1 MRSLFFLWILLI
13 FSACKAPYL
22 PLPSYHEIDFEERPK
37 NIILLIGDGMS
48 LAQISAAI
56 YSTKS
61 PFHLEQFP
69 VIGLHKTHSSSD
81 LITDS
86 AAAATTFATGIKTYN
101 NAIGVDVDSIP
112 LYTILEE
119 ARDRNMATGLVTTVP
134 ITHATPAS
142 FAAHQNNRVFSE
154 KIALDLSKS
163 GVDLMIG
170 GGQKHFERRDDDR
183 DLLQEMQAEGYRTES
198 YFYKNLDKINLGTED
213 KLIYFSADD
222 SPLSVEQGRDYLP
235 FASIFATHFLE
246 RRSDKGFFLML
257 ESGQID
263 WGGHANDG
271 RRVVSETLEFN
282 RVIGNILR
290 YAAADKETLVIVTAD
305 HETGGLALNPK
316 SKMGKPKMAFN
327 TNGHTAQLVPVF
339 AYGPQSQLFSG
350 IYDNT
355 MIYHK
360 MRKALGWTINKSQ

>member
-1 MRSLFFLWILLI
+1 MRSLIFFWILLT
-13 FSACKAPYL
+13 FSACKTPYL
-22 PLPSYHEIDFEERPK
+22 PLPSYHEVDFAKRPK

-48 LAQISAAI
+48 IAQISAAM
-56 YSTKS
+56 YSTKG
-61 PFHLEQFP
+61 PFYLEQFP
-69 VIGLHKTHSSSD
+69 IVGFHKTHSISD

-86 AAAATTFATGIKTYN
+86 AAAATTFATGKKTYN

-112 LYTILEE
+112 LYTIIEE
-119 ARDRNMATGLVTTVP
+119 ARDRNMATGLVTSVP

-142 FAAHQNNRVFSE
+142 FAAHQTNRVFSE

-163 GVDLMIG
+163 GINLMIG
-170 GGQKHFERRDDDR
+170 GGQKYFERREDDR
-183 DLLQEMQAEGYRTES
+183 DLLQEMQKKGYRTES

-222 SPLSVEQGRDYLP
+222 SPLGVEQGRDYLP
-235 FASIFATHFLE
+235 FASIFAIKFLE
-246 RRSDKGFFLML
+246 RRSEKGFFLML

-271 RRVVSETLEFN
+271 KRVISETLEFN
-282 RVIGNILR
+282 KVIGNVLR
-290 YAAADKETLVIVTAD
+290 YAANNKETLVIVTAD

-316 SKMGKPKMAFN
+316 SKMGRPKMAFN
-327 TNGHTAQLVPVF
+327 TNGHTAQLTPIF

-350 IYDNT
+350 LYDNT
-355 MIYHK
+355 RIYYK
-360 MRKALGWTINKSQ
+360 MRKALGWKTKKSQ

>member
-1 MRSLFFLWILLI
+1 MRSLLFLWILMT

-22 PLPSYHEIDFEERPK
+22 PIPSYYKVNFSKQPK

-48 LAQISAAI
+48 IAQISAAL
-56 YSTKS
+56 YSSKK

-81 LITDS
+81 LVTDS
-86 AAAATTFATGIKTYN
+86 AAAATAFAAGKKTYN
-101 NAIGVDVDSIP
+101 NAIGVDIDSLP

-119 ARDRNMATGLVTTVP
+119 ARDRNLATGLVTTVP
-134 ITHATPAS
+134 ITHATPAA
-142 FAAHQNNRVFSE
+142 FAAHQHNRVLSE
-154 KIALDLSKS
+154 EIALDLSNS

-170 GGQKHFERRDDDR
+170 GGQKYFERRNDDR
-183 DLLQEMQAEGYRTES
+183 NLLQEMQAKGYRTES
-198 YFYKNLDKINLGTED
+198 YFYKNLDKIPIGTED
-213 KLIYFSADD
+213 KLLYLTADD
-222 SPLSVEQGRDYLP
+222 SPIGVEQGRDYLP
-235 FASIFATHFLE
+235 FASLFATHFLE
-246 RRSDKGFFLML
+246 RRSDEGFFLML

-271 RRVVSETLEFN
+271 KRVVSEVLDFN
-282 RVIGNILR
+282 KVIGNVLR
-290 YAAADKETLVIVTAD
+290 YAATNKETLVIVTAD

-316 SKMGKPKMAFN
+316 TKMGKPQMVFN
-327 TNGHTAQLVPVF
+327 SNGHTAQLTPVF
-339 AYGPQSQLFSG
+339 AYGPQSQLFNG

-360 MRKALGWTINKSQ
+360 MREAFGWE

>member
-1 MRSLFFLWILLI
+1 MRSLFFLWILLT
-13 FSACKAPYL
+13 FFACKTPYL
-22 PLPSYHEIDFEERPK
+22 PLPSYDKIAFAKQPK

-48 LAQISAAI
+48 IAQISAAM

-69 VIGLHKTHSSSD
+69 VVGLHKTHSASD

-86 AAAATTFATGIKTYN
+86 AAAATTFATGKKTYN
-101 NAIGVDVDSIP
+101 NAIGVDIDSLP
-112 LYTILEE
+112 LYTLMEE

-134 ITHATPAS
+134 ITHATPAA
-142 FAAHQNNRVFSE
+142 FVAHQNNRVLSE
-154 KIALDLSKS
+154 NIALDLSES

-170 GGQKHFERRDDDR
+170 GGQKYFERRDDER
-183 DLLQEMQAEGYRTES
+183 DLLKEMQTKGYRTES
-198 YFYKNLDKINLGTED
+198 YFYKNLDKINLGVDD

-235 FASIFATHFLE
+235 FASIFATQFLE
-246 RRSDKGFFLML
+246 RRSEEGFFLML

-271 RRVVSETLEFN
+271 KRVVTETLEFN
-282 RVIGNILR
+282 RVIGNVLR
-290 YAAADKETLVIVTAD
+290 YAATNKETLVIVTAD

-316 SKMGKPKMAFN
+316 SKMGKPRMKFN
-327 TNGHTAQLVPVF
+327 TNGHTAQLTPIF

-350 IYDNT
+350 LYDNT
-355 MIYHK
+355 EIYFK
-360 MRKALGWTINKSQ
+360 MRKALGW

>member
-1 MRSLFFLWILLI
+1 MRSQLFLWIILT
-13 FSACKAPYL
+13 FAACKTPYS
-22 PLPSYHEIDFEERPK
+22 PLPIYQEIDFAKHPK

-48 LAQISAAI
+48 IAQISAAM

-69 VIGLHKTHSSSD
+69 SIGFHKTHSSND

-86 AAAATTFATGIKTYN
+86 AAAATTFATGKKTYN
-101 NAIGVDVDSIP
+101 NAIGVDIDSLP
-112 LYTILEE
+112 LYTIMEE
-119 ARDRNMATGLVTTVP
+119 ARDKNMATGLVTTVP
-134 ITHATPAS
+134 ITHATPAA

-170 GGQKHFERRDDDR
+170 GGQKYFERRDDER
-183 DLLQEMQAEGYRTES
+183 DLLKEMQAKGYRTES
-198 YFYKNLDKINLGTED
+198 YFYKNLDKVNLGTDD
-213 KLIYFSADD
+213 KLIYLSADD

-235 FASIFATHFLE
+235 FASIFATQFLE
-246 RRSDKGFFLML
+246 RRSEKGFFLML

-271 RRVVSETLEFN
+271 RRVVAETLEFN
-282 RVIGNILR
+282 KVIGNVLR
-290 YAAADKETLVIVTAD
+290 YAASNKETLVIVTAD

-316 SKMGKPKMAFN
+316 SKMGKPKMKFN
-327 TNGHTAQLVPVF
+327 TNGHTAQLTPIF

-350 IYDNT
+350 LYDNT

-360 MRKALGWTINKSQ
+360 MRKALAWE